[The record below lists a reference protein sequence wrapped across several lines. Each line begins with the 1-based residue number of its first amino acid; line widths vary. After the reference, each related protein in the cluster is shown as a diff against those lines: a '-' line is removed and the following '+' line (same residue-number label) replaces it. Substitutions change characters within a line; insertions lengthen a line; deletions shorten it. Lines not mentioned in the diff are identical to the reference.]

1 MTVVPSV
8 WKSQKKRLS
17 LNMRN
22 TLIGLSFILPNF
34 IGFAV
39 FVLIPVVFSIGLSM
53 MEWDG
58 FSEMTFVGLSNFI
71 EIFQDRVF
79 RAALVQTILYT
90 IATVILSL
98 IASLTLAII
107 LNKGLRGTVFFR
119 SAIFFPYV
127 ASVVAVGAVW
137 KAMFMKEGGPINV
150 FLESIG
156 IADQY
161 LPGWLSSTD
170 WALIGVIIV
179 SVWRNVGY
187 FMIIYL
193 AGLQGIPKSLY
204 EAADTD
210 GVTKWQQFRYITLP
224 MLAPSHFFVFMML
237 TINSFKAF
245 DLIFVLTEGGPGTA
259 TTVLGMYIYD
269 EAFSYAH
276 YGLASAAA
284 MILFL
289 VVASVTLFMFRYEKK
304 FVDYI

>member
-1 MTVVPSV
+1 MS
-8 WKSQKKRLS
+8 LS
-17 LNMRN
+17 MRN
-22 TLIGLSFILPNF
+22 TLVGLSFILPNF

-39 FVLIPVVFSIGLSM
+39 FVLIPVIFSIGLSM

-58 FSEMTFVGLSNFI
+58 FSEMTFVGLKNFI
-71 EIFQDRVF
+71 EIFEDRVF

-98 IASLTLAII
+98 VASLALALL
-107 LNKGLRGTVFFR
+107 LNKGLKGTVFFR

-137 KAMFMKEGGPINV
+137 KAMFMRDGGPINV

-156 IADQY
+156 IAEQY

-224 MLAPSHFFVFMML
+224 MLTPSHFFVFMML

-269 EAFSYAH
+269 EAFSYAN
-276 YGLASAAA
+276 YGHASAAA

-289 VVASVTLFMFRYEKK
+289 IVASVTVFMFRYEKK
-304 FVDYI
+304 FTDYI